1 MVIAVNCRL
10 LIKGKLEGIGW
21 FTYQTLR
28 RITRDHPEHR
38 FIFIFDR
45 PYDPSFI
52 FSDNIT
58 PVVAGPPTR
67 HPILWFLWLELVIP
81 RILRKYKADV
91 FFSPDGFLSLRT
103 KVRSVPVIH
112 DISFK
117 LRPKDLP
124 FWPRTYYNFFFPR
137 FARRAFRICTVSVH
151 SQKDIMREYGVA
163 RPIIRVVYNGV
174 NEAYK
179 PIGADEVAAV
189 REQYTGG
196 RPYFLYVGSL
206 HPRKNVENLLEGYR
220 RTSPNPLLVKEGA
233 RPCMVIVGERMWSSA
248 SREGT
253 SPNPGRT
260 SPNRRGTSPNPLL
273 VKEGARSCMEDVVY
287 TGRLEPD
294 ELCRVMGAALA
305 LTFVPWYEG
314 FGIPV
319 VEAMAAGVPV
329 LTSNVT
335 SLPEVG
341 GNAVL
346 YADPGNVDDITA
358 GMQKLASDKNL
369 RDNLIAAGLERA
381 KMFSWDKTARKVWLS
396 IDTVVKGMTEYPGR

>member
-1 MVIAVNCRL
+1 L
-10 LIKGKLEGIGW
+10 
-21 FTYQTLR
+21 
-28 RITRDHPEHR
+28 
-38 FIFIFDR
+38 
-45 PYDPSFI
+45 
-52 FSDNIT
+52 
-58 PVVAGPPTR
+58 
-67 HPILWFLWLELVIP
+67 
-81 RILRKYKADV
+81 
-91 FFSPDGFLSLRT
+91 
-103 KVRSVPVIH
+103 
-112 DISFK
+112 
-117 LRPKDLP
+117 
-124 FWPRTYYNFFFPR
+124 
-137 FARRAFRICTVSVH
+137 
-151 SQKDIMREYGVA
+151 
-163 RPIIRVVYNGV
+163 
-174 NEAYK
+174 
-179 PIGADEVAAV
+179 
-189 REQYTGG
+189 
-196 RPYFLYVGSL
+196 
-206 HPRKNVENLLEGYR
+206 
-220 RTSPNPLLVKEGA
+220 
-233 RPCMVIVGERMWSSA
+233 
-248 SREGT
+248 
-253 SPNPGRT
+253 
-260 SPNRRGTSPNPLL
+260 
-273 VKEGARSCMEDVVY
+273 EDVVY